1 MEVSQMP
8 VQTNDPGVVKQGR
21 KFFSKLGLMYFLGT
35 LIIIGIQL
43 SVTVLIQVFAPS
55 ILENPNWS
63 MVISMVPMYLIGMP
77 IMILLIRTVPK
88 EKIEPKSI
96 SVGKLVLAMI
106 MSYAIV
112 YCSNLVGTVI
122 TFIIGILK
130 GSAVNNVIQDVVVNI
145 NPWLSVLFVV
155 ICAPIME
162 EIIFRK
168 LLIDRAVRYGE
179 GVAVFLSGLLFGL
192 FHGNLSQFV
201 YAFTLGLFFGLVYV
215 KTGKIIYSILLHMVV
230 NFIGSVLS
238 LFVLNLVDLDSLQ
251 VILDG
256 GDMAAMST
264 ALPGLMAFA
273 IYFICL
279 IGVVI
284 AGVVLL
290 IVFRKKLRL
299 SPRGIALPRGK
310 RFTTTILNV
319 GMGLF
324 GIFWIVMI
332 ILQLIG

>member
-1 MEVSQMP
+1 MDVNQMP
-8 VQTNDPGVVKQGR
+8 VQMESSGVVKQGR

-35 LIIIGIQL
+35 LIIYGIQIA
-43 SVTVLIQVFAPS
+43 VVALINIIAPE
-55 ILENPNWS
+55 LLNDPNWS
-63 MVISMVPMYLIGMP
+63 MVVTMVPMYLIGMP

-88 EKIEPKSI
+88 EKIEPASI
-96 SVGKLVLAMI
+96 SFGKLVLAMI

-112 YCSNLVGTVI
+112 YCSNIVGSVI
-122 TFIIGILK
+122 TFIIGLLK
-130 GSAVNNVIQDVVVNI
+130 GSVVNNVIHDVVVNI
-145 NPWLSVLFVV
+145 NPWLTILFVV

-162 EIIFRK
+162 ELIFRK

-179 GVAVFLSGLLFGL
+179 GVAVLLSGLLFGL

-201 YAFTLGLFFGLVYV
+201 YAFTLGLFLGLVYV
-215 KTGKIIYSILLHMVV
+215 KTGKIIYSIILHMVV

-238 LFVLNLVDLDSLQ
+238 LFVLNLVDLDNLQ
-251 VILDG
+251 AILDG
-256 GDMAAMST
+256 GSMTAMSE
-264 ALPGLMAFA
+264 AIPGLLAFGV
-273 IYFICL
+273 YFICL

-299 SPRGIALPRGK
+299 NPRGIMLPKGK
-310 RFTTTILNV
+310 RFTTAVINV

-332 ILQLIG
+332 VLQLIG